1 MATTLAFD
9 VYGTLINTHGVLAQL
24 QTMIGDKAYA
34 FSTTWREKQLEYS
47 FRRGLMKNYV
57 PFSECTRQ
65 ALDYSCLYYQI
76 DLTQGQ
82 KHTLLESYKTLPAFE
97 DVQQGLV
104 NLKAKGYR
112 LFAFS
117 NGTGPAV
124 QQLLQTA
131 GIIDLFE
138 GIVSADEIK
147 TFKPNPD
154 IYQHFLL
161 VSGSLASD
169 TWLISSNPF
178 DVTGAI
184 SAGLNSAWIKRS
196 DEAIFDPWE
205 IQPDTISADLLLLDK
220 ALQLSDF

>member
-1 MATTLAFD
+1 MNTSLAFD
-9 VYGTLINTHGVLAQL
+9 VYGTLINTHGVLGLLEQY
-24 QTMIGDKAYA
+24 IGDKAFA
-34 FSTTWREKQLEYS
+34 FSTTWRDKQLEYS

-57 PFSECTRQ
+57 PFTECTRQ
-65 ALDYSCLYYQI
+65 ALEYSCLYYQI
-76 DLTQGQ
+76 ELSPSQ
-82 KHTLLESYKTLPAFE
+82 KTALLDCYKTLPAFE
-97 DVQQGLV
+97 DAHQGLV

-131 GIIDLFE
+131 GMIDLFE

-154 IYQHFLL
+154 IYQHFL
-161 VSGSLASD
+161 SRTDSIAD
-169 TWLISSNPF
+169 NTWLISSNPF

-184 SAGLNSAWIKRS
+184 SAGLKAAWIKRS
-196 DEAIFDPWE
+196 EASFFDPWE
-205 IQPDTISADLLLLDK
+205 IQPNVISTDLIGLEAVLG
-220 ALQLSDF
+220 SFE

>member
-57 PFSECTRQ
+57 PFTECTRQ

-76 DLTQGQ
+76 ELSPSQ
-82 KHTLLESYKTLPAFE
+82 KIALLESYKTLPAFE

-131 GIIDLFE
+131 GILDFFE

-147 TFKPNPD
+147 TFKPNPE
-154 IYQHFLL
+154 IYLHFL
-161 VSGSLASD
+161 SRTDSIANN

-184 SAGLNSAWIKRS
+184 SAGLKAAWIKRS
-196 DEAIFDPWE
+196 EASVFDPWE
-205 IQPDTISADLLLLDK
+205 IQPNVISTDLIGLET
-220 ALQLSDF
+220 ALGSFE